1 MNYKLYYHIARGEI
15 YRAATVDMNLEF
27 NHCSADG
34 FPYTLLKEE
43 QASFLK
49 LKFPSL
55 ELEPMN
61 EV

>member
-1 MNYKLYYHIARGEI
+1 
-15 YRAATVDMNLEF
+15 MNLEF